1 MGFSL
6 SELRRFSE
14 PLKSRQAG
22 VIAFVLLVVAVA
34 YKVCTSEQPLLF
46 AGANRNL
53 DFPELGGARFPQ
65 YSAFTSSFVS
75 SIWPLT
81 ILAIALALIAVRLGK
96 AIARS
101 HRPLQ
106 NRQPDPQSGTSAV
119 ELVLVL
125 PPLTVLLVMI
135 LQIALIVQA
144 KFVVNYAAFCA
155 ARSAIVII
163 PDAVSANGVNEGHNY
178 LANPNRSEKLEI
190 IHRAAALPL
199 TAVSPMPSFSYPIIT
214 DPNSLGELFKLAPFD
229 VGPRSMMAQ
238 VMLRAA
244 YAYHPENTAVK
255 VLTADGSES
264 GAFREHDW
272 VTVKVSYRY
281 YLAVPFAKRLFG
293 TTYSGH
299 WWSGF
304 FGAEYY
310 YPIVEQYT
318 LPVDG
323 EPILPG

>member
-6 SELRRFSE
+6 SELRRFGE
-14 PLKSRQAG
+14 PLKSWQAG
-22 VIAFVLLVVAVA
+22 VTAFVLLLVAVS
-34 YKVCTSEQPLLF
+34 YKIYTSEQLPLF
-46 AGANRNL
+46 ASANKSF

-65 YSAFTSSFVS
+65 YSAFTSSFIA

-81 ILAIALALIAVRLGK
+81 MLAIVLALIAVRLGT

-106 NRQPDPQSGTSAV
+106 NWQQDPQSGTSAV

-125 PPLTVLLVMI
+125 PPLTVLMVMI

-163 PDAVSANGVNEGHNY
+163 PDAVSGNGVNEGHNY
-178 LANPNRSEKLEI
+178 LGNPDRSEKLGI

-199 TAVSPMPSFSYPIIT
+199 TAVSPMPGLSYPIIT
-214 DPNSLGELFKLAPFD
+214 DPNSIGELFKLAPFD

-238 VMLRAA
+238 VMLRGA

-255 VLTADGSES
+255 VLTPDGTES
-264 GAFREHDW
+264 GTFREHDW

-293 TTYSGH
+293 TAYSGG
-299 WWSGF
+299 WWTSL

-323 EPILPG
+323 EPIFPR

>member
-6 SELRRFSE
+6 SELRKFGE
-14 PLKSRQAG
+14 PLKSGQAG
-22 VIAFVLLVVAVA
+22 VIAFVLLLVAVS
-34 YKVCTSEQPLLF
+34 YRIYTSEQLLPF
-46 AGANRNL
+46 ASANRNL

-65 YSAFTSSFVS
+65 YSAFTSSFIG

-81 ILAIALALIAVRLGK
+81 MLAIVLALIAVRLGR

-106 NRQPDPQSGTSAV
+106 TRQHDPQSGTSAV

-125 PPLTVLLVMI
+125 PPLTVLMVMI

-163 PDAVSANGVNEGHNY
+163 PDAVSGNGINEGHNY
-178 LANPNRSEKLEI
+178 IGNPDRSEKLEI

-238 VMLRAA
+238 VILRAA

-255 VLTADGSES
+255 VLTPDGAES
-264 GAFREHDW
+264 GTFREHDW

-293 TTYSGH
+293 TTYSGG
-299 WWSGF
+299 WWTGF

-323 EPILPG
+323 EPILPS